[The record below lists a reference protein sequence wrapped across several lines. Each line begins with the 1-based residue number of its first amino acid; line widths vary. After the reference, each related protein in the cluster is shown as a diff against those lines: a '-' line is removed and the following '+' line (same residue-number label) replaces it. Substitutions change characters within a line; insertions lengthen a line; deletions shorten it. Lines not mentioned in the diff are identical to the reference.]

1 MHVLTAAPETFV
13 DPATG
18 LVRFGSFQGGLPPID
33 ARGLGAGPLR
43 RLLRRKRWIYAAI
56 AADPIFVGAAVVDVG
71 YASNAFVFAWLKG
84 QRGLAIART
93 AVGGPGGAKVS
104 DQAGEGCFASFQG
117 GGLKIRLT
125 RAIGV
130 SAYSLAAEG
139 RGLRLEARLEGRAA
153 PPAISAIAAL
163 GPGLVSATEKQALLT
178 CEGELRIDG
187 HARSLSGGLGG
198 FDYSH
203 GLMPRRTAW
212 RWAYA
217 LGRAQSG
224 ERVGFNLVEG
234 FVGEPEC
241 AVWVDEAL
249 YPVGEG
255 RFTFDAAAPLGP
267 WRVRS
272 SDGVVDM
279 DFEAGGMHAEE
290 RDYTLLVSRFRQ
302 PVGLYRGVIAL
313 PGRAP
318 LRLDGVLGVTE
329 DQRVLW

>member
-1 MHVLTAAPETFV
+1 MRALSTAPSTFV

-18 LVRFGSFQGGLPPID
+18 RPRLGSFQGGLPPID

-56 AADPIFVGAAVVDVG
+56 AADPLFLGLAVVDVG

-84 QRGLAIART
+84 QRGLATSRT

-104 DQAGEGCFASFQG
+104 DQAGEGCFASFNS
-117 GGLKIRLT
+117 GGLKIRVA
-125 RAIGV
+125 RPRGASV
-130 SAYSLAAEG
+130 YSIEAEA

-153 PPAISAIAAL
+153 PPAISAIASL

-178 CEGELRIDG
+178 CEGELQIEG
-187 HARSLSGGLGG
+187 SSHPLGGGLGG

-217 LGRAQSG
+217 LGRASSG
-224 ERVGFNLVEG
+224 ERVALNLVEG

-241 AVWVDEAL
+241 AVWVDDVL

-255 RFTFDAAAPLGP
+255 RFTFDRQAPTGP
-267 WRVRS
+267 WRVQS

-279 DFEAGGMHAEE
+279 SFEAGGMHAEE
-290 RDYTLLVSRFRQ
+290 RDYKLLVSRFRQ

-313 PGRAP
+313 PGRPP

-329 DQRVLW
+329 DQEVLW